1 MPGLPAL
8 LAALGIVGIVFAL
21 LSFLVMFFSGMPL
34 QSDLGWVG
42 GNLVLGV
49 GLLLA
54 SAGMNLEGLRERMKS
69 GEARRA
75 GKYGTSAVLST
86 LLGIAILGMVGFLGT
101 RYHHRFDWSETGVH
115 TLSDQSKKV
124 LENLE
129 GEVEV
134 TALVSSLD
142 QAPVRELLD
151 RYVYE
156 SDRFHVDYAD
166 PNERPGLLDQLGI
179 SAEELQ
185 EGGVLNV
192 AIGGESVRVDA
203 IDEQQV
209 TGAMV
214 KLTRTGEKVV
224 YFVQGH
230 GEGAIEGEAGAERAG
245 FARASEALRN
255 ENYRVESLLLA
266 SAQEVPDDA
275 DVVIVAGP
283 QGSFFEGELETLG
296 RYLARGGA
304 VLALVDPRSDGN
316 LTASLAAWGVALGE
330 DIVIDRALALFGR
343 AVTPMAG
350 VYDPEH
356 DITRGMRDP
365 RNDPVMFHEVRSARA
380 SSEAFSEIVST
391 GDASWAERDLAR
403 LDGEGEAALDPED
416 LAGPVPVM
424 VAGTPSLADAEEG
437 AEPRLVVVGDS
448 NFASNEFLD
457 AGRNRDLFL
466 NAANWLMGDVEAI
479 SIRPNAARPSRF
491 QLTAEQFHTIRSAS
505 LFILPEAIAVLGV
518 FTWWSR
524 RHPGE

>member
-1 MPGLPAL
+1 
-8 LAALGIVGIVFAL
+8 
-21 LSFLVMFFSGMPL
+21 
-34 QSDLGWVG
+34 
-42 GNLVLGV
+42 
-49 GLLLA
+49 
-54 SAGMNLEGLRERMKS
+54 
-69 GEARRA
+69 
-75 GKYGTSAVLST
+75 
-86 LLGIAILGMVGFLGT
+86 
-101 RYHHRFDWSETGVH
+101 
-115 TLSDQSKKV
+115 
-124 LENLE
+124 
-129 GEVEV
+129 
-134 TALVSSLD
+134 
-142 QAPVRELLD
+142 
-151 RYVYE
+151 
-156 SDRFHVDYAD
+156 VDYAD

-403 LDGEGEAALDPED
+403 LDGEGEAARQ
-416 LAGPVPVM
+416 
-424 VAGTPSLADAEEG
+424 SQHSIEG
-437 AEPRLVVVGDS
+437 SEPTHHWQDQTVGVVEQDRRVVV
-448 NFASNEFLD
+448 LPLITR
-457 AGRNRDLFL
+457 GRYALQRR
-466 NAANWLMGDVEAI
+466 I
-479 SIRPNAARPSRF
+479 
-491 QLTAEQFHTIRSAS
+491 
-505 LFILPEAIAVLGV
+505 GV
-518 FTWWSR
+518 R
-524 RHPGE
+524 AQRLHVGG